1 MSIDAIA
8 ESTAETMNE
17 EQIAELLE
25 AEGVGTLGLPGED
38 IPYLLPISFGYDGN
52 SALYFVFLL
61 FGSESRKETLANEA
75 KRGRFLVYR
84 AQSLYDWQSVSM
96 AGRIEL
102 VEEGEWTELRSAME
116 NAWHPNIFSAAHP
129 TRGVEGYRFEIEEWS
144 GIQQQDLG
152 NSTDK

>member
-8 ESTAETMNE
+8 ESTADPMSD
-17 EQIAELLE
+17 EQIAALLE
-25 AEGVGTLGLPGED
+25 SEGVGTLGLPGD
-38 IPYLLPISFGYDGN
+38 DLPYLLPISFGYDGE

-61 FGSESRKETLANEA
+61 FGAESRKETLANEA

-84 AQSLYDWQSVSM
+84 ARSLYDWQSVSM
-96 AGRIEL
+96 AGRIEF
-102 VEEGEWTELRSAME
+102 VEEDEWDELRTAME

-129 TRGVEGYRFEIEEWS
+129 TRGVEGYRFEIEEWT

-152 NSTDK
+152 HSGGN